1 MPVHLKKETHLS
13 VFISGFWQVKSFP
26 YGVPEP
32 MNGIISRFTVMLHWN
47 QLKAVF
53 GSVVGSLDG
62 DGHSYLVIG

>member
-13 VFISGFWQVKSFP
+13 VFITGFWQVKSFSC
-26 YGVPEP
+26 GIPEL
-32 MNGIISRFTVMLHWN
+32 MNGIISRITVMLHWN

-53 GSVVGSLDG
+53 RSVVGSLDG